1 MSVSIALTV
10 TITPYME
17 RKEGTG
23 ECGKCVMGGSRG
35 NLHPL
40 ELQES
45 DHQNQPVSTLCFPK
59 QGSIGGAQALPLPP
73 RSFLF
78 WRGWRA
84 GRGPGPALCVVGGV
98 VPGTSV
104 FPSSATR
111 MSGNFWGSIKGATY
125 HFALEDMTKKSHKV
139 LPLSENVEVLN
150 KEKKIHRLLR
160 SLVRMTLLSVKL

>member
-84 GRGPGPALCVVGGV
+84 GRGPGPALWVVGGV
-98 VPGTSV
+98 GGGSK
-104 FPSSATR
+104 
-111 MSGNFWGSIKGATY
+111 NF
-125 HFALEDMTKKSHKV
+125 
-139 LPLSENVEVLN
+139 
-150 KEKKIHRLLR
+150 RLLSDADPVRQAQWGCTLITYLIREEFKLCVLERGGVGGPR
-160 SLVRMTLLSVKL
+160 SHPWRPPV

>member
-10 TITPYME
+10 TITPYLE

-59 QGSIGGAQALPLPP
+59 QGSIGGAKALPLPP
-73 RSFLF
+73 QVFSFLEGMESGAGPRPCF
-78 WRGWRA
+78 VCGWW
-84 GRGPGPALCVVGGV
+84 GG
-98 VPGTSV
+98 G
-104 FPSSATR
+104 
-111 MSGNFWGSIKGATY
+111 W
-125 HFALEDMTKKSHKV
+125 
-139 LPLSENVEVLN
+139 
-150 KEKKIHRLLR
+150 
-160 SLVRMTLLSVKL
+160 